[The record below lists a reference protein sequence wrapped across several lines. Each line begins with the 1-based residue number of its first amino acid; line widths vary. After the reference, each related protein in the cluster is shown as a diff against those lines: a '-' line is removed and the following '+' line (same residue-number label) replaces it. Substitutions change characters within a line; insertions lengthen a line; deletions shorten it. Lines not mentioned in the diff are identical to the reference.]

1 MTTKPKDAIMPA
13 SNAPRR
19 PPVRVRLKRINA
31 NYSKPYP
38 PDGLA
43 KEWWARLQKALG
55 TSSSHFVNATLL
67 QLQNA
72 ARTPYA
78 GISETAVN
86 AALAMIEAAAPR
98 DEIEGALA
106 VQMACTH
113 SAAMVV
119 LSSLGGAGASERRTP
134 AFASAAARLLKAY
147 AMQVEVLRRLRH
159 GSKQYVRVEHVH
171 IHEGGQAVIG
181 NVRARDDDRGARTVA
196 RRQETSDN
204 ESAAD
209 ARRALSS
216 GRP

>member
-1 MTTKPKDAIMPA
+1 MTTKPKDAIAPA

-19 PPVRVRLKRINA
+19 SPVQVRLKRINA

-43 KEWWARLQKALG
+43 KEWWARLKKALG
-55 TSSSHFVNATLL
+55 TSSSHFVNAALL

-78 GISETAVN
+78 GVSETAVN
-86 AALAMIEAAAPR
+86 AALAMIEAFAPR

-106 VQMACTH
+106 IQMACTH

-119 LSSLGGAGASERRTP
+119 LSSLGAGGGSDRRV
-134 AFASAAARLLKAY
+134 AALGSAAGRLLKAY

-159 GSKQYVRVEHVH
+159 GTGQYVRVEHVH

-181 NVRARDDDRGARTVA
+181 NVRARDGDRDGPSTK
-196 RRQETSDN
+196 
-204 ESAAD
+204 
-209 ARRALSS
+209 
-216 GRP
+216 